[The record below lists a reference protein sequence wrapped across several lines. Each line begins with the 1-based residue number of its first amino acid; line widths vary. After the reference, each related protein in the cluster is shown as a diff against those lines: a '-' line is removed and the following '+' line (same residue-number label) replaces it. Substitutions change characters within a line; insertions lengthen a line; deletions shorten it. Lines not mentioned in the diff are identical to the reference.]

1 MSREIK
7 FRAWL
12 KDVKQIVEV
21 RHISFFEGKTVIK
34 IYDQPMSEEVWFDL
48 EDLELLQYTGLND
61 QFNTEIYE
69 GDVVRHDFMVYEGH
83 GSVGEDSTIDI
94 IKNLTELPFGSSSI
108 GCEVIGNI
116 YENPEL
122 MEASK

>member
-1 MSREIK
+1 MSRDIK

-12 KDVKQIVEV
+12 KDAKQIVEV
-21 RHISFFEGKTVIK
+21 RHISFFEGKTVVK
-34 IYDQPMSEEVWFDL
+34 IYDQPMDIEVWFDL
-48 EDLELLQYTGLND
+48 EELELLQYTGLND

-116 YENPEL
+116 YEHSYLLE
-122 MEASK
+122 

>member
-1 MSREIK
+1 MREIK
-7 FRAWL
+7 FRAWDGERL
-12 KDVKQIVEV
+12 RNVNTIGWTNGELDWLDTPKYHGPIDED
-21 RHISFFEGKTVIK
+21 IK
-34 IYDQPMSEEVWFDL
+34 LM
-48 EDLELLQYTGLND
+48 QYTGLND

-94 IKNLTELPFGSSSI
+94 IKDLTELPFGSSSI

-122 MEASK
+122 LEVES